1 MSILTQHIGNIM
13 DKTFTDVE
21 TKKLKQI
28 IGEGIQVLTE
38 QEALKGGL
46 KDTVD
51 AVAEEMGIKPATLNK
66 AIRVAF
72 KAEFT
77 KQQEAFDEVANILI
91 VTGKDF

>member
-1 MSILTQHIGNIM
+1 M

-28 IGEGIQVLTE
+28 VGEGIQVLTE
-38 QEALKGGL
+38 MEALKGGL

-51 AVAEEMGIKPATLNK
+51 AVAEEMSIKPATLNK